1 MLNTE
6 NNKNNNN
13 LDLLYQAKFKNIQK
27 NYDKIKQYFI
37 LILTESNS
45 KLNTYAIIYNQI
57 KMVIEYNNKYNSL
70 PASQYLYF
78 DEKYRNSINALII
91 FIIIKE
97 IELEDIRLKIFT
109 NHFSIIKDIHSN
121 IKSYI
126 GININ
131 KVDNFLVNIVYPKL
145 LSILEEAKDSF
156 KTIAT
161 SYD

>member
-6 NNKNNNN
+6 NIKNNNN
-13 LDLLYQAKFKNIQK
+13 LDLLYQSKLKNIEK
-27 NYDKIKQYFI
+27 NYNKIKQYFI

-78 DEKYRNSINALII
+78 EEKYRNSINALII

-109 NHFSIIKDIHSN
+109 NHFSIIEDIHSN

-131 KVDNFLVNIVYPKL
+131 RVDNFLVNFVYPKL

-156 KTIAT
+156 ITIAT